1 MNRQSWI
8 HSVLD
13 GFAERQRAR
22 DQARREKRAAAQA
35 AREIPLPLHA
45 PVLIGKGRTA
55 EPTFETPRTHETH
68 TEIPVA
74 RRRR

>member
-1 MNRQSWI
+1 MSRQSWI
-8 HSVLD
+8 DSMLD

-22 DQARREKRAAAQA
+22 DQMRREKQVAARA

-45 PVLIGKGRTA
+45 PVLISKGREA
-55 EPTFETPRTHETH
+55 KPTFETPRTHETH